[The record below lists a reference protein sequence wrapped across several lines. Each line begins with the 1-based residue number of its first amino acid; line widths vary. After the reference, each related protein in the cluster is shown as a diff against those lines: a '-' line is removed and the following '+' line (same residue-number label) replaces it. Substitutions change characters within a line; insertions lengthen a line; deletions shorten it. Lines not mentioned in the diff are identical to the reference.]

1 VTIIASSVPFRP
13 DPPATTA
20 VSNTAVTITWT
31 APNSGGS
38 PISSYTIK
46 IRHSDNVTYSDQT
59 SNCDGSNPAIFSALS
74 CTIPISVLQAAPF
87 NLDWG
92 YDIYATVSASNVI
105 GTSLTSVE
113 GNGAKITTNP
123 D

>member
-1 VTIIASSVPFRP
+1 
-13 DPPATTA
+13 
-20 VSNTAVTITWT
+20 
-31 APNSGGS
+31 
-38 PISSYTIK
+38 
-46 IRHSDNVTYSDQT
+46 
-59 SNCDGSNPAIFSALS
+59 
-74 CTIPISVLQAAPF
+74 VLQAAPF

-123 D
+123 DKPLNLVNKPEITNSQNIGLSWTKGAKNGGTAVIDY

>member
-1 VTIIASSVPFRP
+1 
-13 DPPATTA
+13 
-20 VSNTAVTITWT
+20 
-31 APNSGGS
+31 
-38 PISSYTIK
+38 
-46 IRHSDNVTYSDQT
+46 
-59 SNCDGSNPAIFSALS
+59 
-74 CTIPISVLQAAPF
+74 VLQAAPF